1 MLTKFKFALV
11 AAIVL
16 GTLAPGF
23 AKDRA
28 PRSAGPSIQSSY
40 GWDAVRQHDEVQLP

>member
-1 MLTKFKFALV
+1 MLTKFKIALV

-16 GTLAPGF
+16 GAVAPGF

-28 PRSAGPSIQSSY
+28 HRSAGPAIQSSY
-40 GWDAVRQHDEVQLP
+40 GWDAVRQHDQEQLP

>member
-16 GTLAPGF
+16 GAVAPSF
-23 AKDRA
+23 AMNNA
-28 PRSAGPSIQSSY
+28 PRSTGQTIQSSRA
-40 GWDAVRQHDEVQLP
+40 WDAVRQHDAVQLP